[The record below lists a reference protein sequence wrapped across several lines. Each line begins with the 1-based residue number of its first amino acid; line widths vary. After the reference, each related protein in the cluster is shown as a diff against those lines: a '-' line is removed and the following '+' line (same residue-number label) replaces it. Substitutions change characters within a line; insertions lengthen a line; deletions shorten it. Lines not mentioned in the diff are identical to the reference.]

1 MWGDGP
7 GAASGQALPTVSV
20 TAGSA
25 VPEGTAAIFMVT
37 LSEAS
42 ASAVT
47 VTYSTADGTA
57 QGGADFAAATN
68 ANVDVPANATTATIS
83 IATTDDN
90 VDEPAETFSVELSAA
105 TGANI
110 DANNDSATV
119 SVNDGDAAPTVSFR
133 AVTASVDEGTPPA
146 TPIDEDDTGAN
157 TVILTIELSH
167 PSWSA
172 ISVTWDAVDGTA
184 STGTACAQND
194 FVEGTDKTVSIA
206 AGGH

>member
-57 QGGADFAAATN
+57 QGGSDFTAATN
-68 ANVDVPANATTATIS
+68 ANVEVAANATTATIS

-133 AVTASVDEGTPPA
+133 AVMTARRF
-146 TPIDEDDTGAN
+146 
-157 TVILTIELSH
+157 
-167 PSWSA
+167 PSM
-172 ISVTWDAVDGTA
+172 TA
-184 STGTACAQND
+184 MRLPRCRSGR
-194 FVEGTDKTVSIA
+194 
-206 AGGH
+206 